1 MAPRLRVVRIA
12 NFVAPTSGGIRSVI
26 RRLSAAA
33 VDSGVESHVVAPG
46 PDPGIAAMPGMYV
59 HALPGV
65 RLHPR
70 QPYRLI
76 LQRSAVRRVLDEVR
90 PDIIEIHDQLS
101 LAWLGAEAQ
110 RRGVPSILI
119 AHERLDELARFWSRF
134 EPAGSAAQRWIARIA
149 GNVTQVVA
157 PSEFAARPYR
167 VAGVPVTVVPWGVD
181 HQTFRPGPPQ
191 ADPQRLRIVHCGR
204 LSAEKDPL
212 LSARATDDLRRRG
225 IAASVTVIGSG
236 PVASQFAEFDPE
248 VVSMTGFVGGPD
260 VLAERL
266 RTADVFFAPGP
277 FETFGVS
284 ALEAMAC
291 GLPVVCR
298 ESGSI
303 SEIPATTPAA
313 GTPEAFADAALA
325 LWSDGDARRRA
336 SESAADYTWP
346 KAAAAM
352 ERVYAA

>member
-33 VDSGVESHVVAPG
+33 AEIGVESHVVVPG
-46 PDPGIAAMPGMYV
+46 PDPGMAPTSGMYV

-90 PDIIEIHDQLS
+90 PDVIEIHDQLT

-110 RRGVPSILI
+110 RRGIPSVLI
-119 AHERLDELARFWSRF
+119 AHERLDELARFWSRMD
-134 EPAGSAAQRWIARIA
+134 PAGSAAERWIARIA
-149 GNVTQVVA
+149 GNVTHVVA

-167 VAGVPVTVVPWGVD
+167 RSGVAVSVVPWGVD
-181 HQTFRPGPPQ
+181 HDTFHP
-191 ADPQRLRIVHCGR
+191 ATSDETAERLRIVHCGR

-212 LSARATDDLRRRG
+212 LSARATDALNRRG
-225 IAASVTVIGSG
+225 VAASVTVIGSG
-236 PVASQFAEFDPE
+236 PVAPQFAGFDPD
-248 VVSMTGFVGGPD
+248 VVTMAGFVGGPD
-260 VLAERL
+260 VLADRL

-303 SEIPATTPAA
+303 SEIPGTTPAA
-313 GTPEAFADAALA
+313 GTPEAFADAALHLIA
-325 LWSDGDARRRA
+325 DRAARRRV
-336 SESAADYTWP
+336 SESAANYTWP

>member
-1 MAPRLRVVRIA
+1 MRVA

-33 VDSGVESHVVAPG
+33 AERGIESHVVVPG
-46 PDPGIAAMPGMYV
+46 PDPGIAPMPGMHV
-59 HALPGV
+59 HALQGV

-76 LQRSAVRRVLDEVR
+76 LQRSAVRRLLDEVR
-90 PDIIEIHDQLS
+90 PDVIEIHDQLS
-101 LAWLGAEAQ
+101 LAWLGAEAAQ
-110 RRGVPSILI
+110 RGIPSVLI
-119 AHERLDELARFWSRF
+119 AHERLDELARFWSGLH
-134 EPAGSAAQRWIARIA
+134 PAGCAAERWITRIA

-157 PSEFAARPYR
+157 PSEFAAKPYR
-167 VAGVPVTVVPWGVD
+167 RSGVPVAVVPWGVD
-181 HQTFRPGPPQ
+181 HTTFRP
-191 ADPQRLRIVHCGR
+191 AELTRDRHRLQIVHCGR

-212 LSARATDDLRRRG
+212 LSAK
-225 IAASVTVIGSG
+225 AASLLARQGIDASITVIGSG
-236 PVASQFAEFDPE
+236 PVESRFAEFDPS
-248 VVSMTGFVGGPD
+248 VVSMAGFVGGPD
-260 VLAERL
+260 VLAEKL
-266 RTADVFFAPGP
+266 RSADVFFAPGP

-313 GTPEAFADAALA
+313 GTPEAFADAALR
-325 LWSDGDARRRA
+325 LWADPQARSR
-336 SESAADYTWP
+336 SSVSARGYTWP
-346 KAAAAM
+346 RAAAAI
-352 ERVYAA
+352 EEVYAA